1 MLTLSWEDID
11 HDDKTNLLDRNIT
24 LTVIKNITANTYGI
38 TNIEGVI
45 EVRYIVQIL
54 KIFDKSQAGFELT
67 Q

>member
-24 LTVIKNITANTYGI
+24 LMVMKNITANTYGI

-45 EVRYIVQIL
+45 EVRYM
-54 KIFDKSQAGFELT
+54 FMCSPTDF
-67 Q
+67 

>member
-24 LTVIKNITANTYGI
+24 LMVMKNITANTYGI

-45 EVRYIVQIL
+45 EVR
-54 KIFDKSQAGFELT
+54 
-67 Q
+67 

>member
-24 LTVIKNITANTYGI
+24 LMVMKNITANTYGI

-45 EVRYIVQIL
+45 EVRYMCMCSPTD
-54 KIFDKSQAGFELT
+54 F
-67 Q
+67 

>member
-45 EVRYIVQIL
+45 EVRYIMHDIVSLGI
-54 KIFDKSQAGFELT
+54 
-67 Q
+67 

>member
-54 KIFDKSQAGFELT
+54 KIFDKSQAGFEST